1 MEKKIAVIISIV
13 LHPLLVPTYL
23 LLIVLNADIHYSM
36 MIPFKGKL
44 LMLALVFL
52 TTVVL
57 PSFLIM
63 IYYRMGWVKSVYMV
77 DKKDRVLPFF
87 TAGVLFII
95 AAFMLKNLQ
104 IAAPFFYLM
113 LGAAMV
119 AIVVMIINNFWKI
132 SVHAA
137 SMGGVLGAYAG
148 LVIRYGLDIN
158 PLVYGIAVAGGIV
171 GFARLKLKAHNP
183 SQIYTG
189 YVAGFLSMYLFF
201 NYLLV

>member
-63 IYYRMGWVKSVYMV
+63 IYYRMG
-77 DKKDRVLPFF
+77 
-87 TAGVLFII
+87 
-95 AAFMLKNLQ
+95 
-104 IAAPFFYLM
+104 
-113 LGAAMV
+113 
-119 AIVVMIINNFWKI
+119 
-132 SVHAA
+132 
-137 SMGGVLGAYAG
+137 
-148 LVIRYGLDIN
+148 
-158 PLVYGIAVAGGIV
+158 
-171 GFARLKLKAHNP
+171 
-183 SQIYTG
+183 
-189 YVAGFLSMYLFF
+189 
-201 NYLLV
+201 